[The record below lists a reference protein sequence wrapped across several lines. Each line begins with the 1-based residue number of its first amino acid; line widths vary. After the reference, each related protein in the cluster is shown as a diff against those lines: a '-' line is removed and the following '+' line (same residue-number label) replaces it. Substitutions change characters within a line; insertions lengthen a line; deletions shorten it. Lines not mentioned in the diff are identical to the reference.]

1 MDDDTPAPGPNPPKA
16 ASTAGLT
23 EAELSRIAREAV
35 HQPADA
41 RLDKQLVRMGL
52 LDGPEP
58 AEPKRSQA
66 IGGAVAIDPEIER
79 LRKEL
84 GRTRMILWVLLAIS
98 AILLITVLVLLF
110 R

>member
-1 MDDDTPAPGPNPPKA
+1 MDDDTPATRPHPPKA
-16 ASTAGLT
+16 ASAAGLT

-41 RLDKQLVRMGL
+41 RLDKQLVRLGL
-52 LDGPEP
+52 MDGPEP
-58 AEPKRSQA
+58 AEPKPNQP
-66 IGGAVAIDPEIER
+66 IGGAVVVDPEIER

-84 GRTRMILWVLLAIS
+84 VRTRMIVWVFLAIS
-98 AILLITVLVLLF
+98 AILAVVVVVLLF